1 MKRALPL
8 LIAAATLGA
17 CAGKPAPVGPPP
29 AALGLDSF
37 YVKSVDADGIP
48 VSSSQ
53 AVPDEALQVARRM
66 MVAMLA
72 RRPDLARQLVRAGQR
87 VMVMGVDE
95 LTTDV
100 PEQRDWK
107 KPAIDDP
114 RLTRCERKLYDVRI
128 GRLTDREYWG
138 RRARGMGGLLT
149 SAATENLL
157 AIPGTKYYGET
168 ILVHEFS
175 HAILY
180 AVEAVDP
187 ALYAQVEKAYAAA
200 KDAGL
205 WTGEYG
211 ATTVQEYWAE
221 GTQFWFN
228 SNKLAMVDGVR
239 ILSDAD
245 LRRHDPA
252 LAAVLRAVY
261 GERHRLPGD
270 PFYKH
275 PARVPP
281 GPIPKS
287 TAEVC

>member
-1 MKRALPL
+1 VRRALPL
-8 LIAAATLGA
+8 LLAVTTLGA
-17 CAGKPAPVGPPP
+17 CAGKPAPVGAPP
-29 AALGLDSF
+29 ATLRLDPF
-37 YVKSVDADGIP
+37 YVKSIDADGIP

-53 AVPDEALQVARRM
+53 AVPDEALRVARRI
-66 MVAMLA
+66 MVTMLA
-72 RRPDLARQLVRAGQR
+72 RRPDLARELVRAGQR

-107 KPAIDDP
+107 KPTIDDP
-114 RLTRCERKLYDVRI
+114 RLTRCERKLYDARI

-138 RRARGMGGLLT
+138 KRARGMGGLLT

-175 HAILY
+175 HAILD
-180 AVEAVDP
+180 AVQAVDP
-187 ALYAQVEKAYAAA
+187 ALYARVERAYAAA
-200 KDAGL
+200 KDKGL

-211 ATTVQEYWAE
+211 ATTIQEYWAE

-228 SNKLAMVDGVR
+228 SNKLAVIDGVR

-245 LRRHDPA
+245 LTAHDPA
-252 LAAVLRAVY
+252 LAGVLRAVY

-287 TAEVC
+287 TAEIC

>member
-1 MKRALPL
+1 M
-8 LIAAATLGA
+8 AAATALSA

-29 AALGLDSF
+29 TALKLDSF
-37 YVKSVDADGIP
+37 YVKSTDANGIP
-48 VSSSQ
+48 ISSSL
-53 AVPDEALQVARRM
+53 AVPDEALRSARRM

-72 RRPDLARQLVRAGQR
+72 RRADIARELVRAGQR

-95 LTTDV
+95 QTLDV

-114 RLTRCERKLYDVRI
+114 RLTRCERKHYDERI
-128 GRLTDREYWG
+128 GRLTDAEYWG

-180 AVEAVDP
+180 AVQAVDP
-187 ALYAQVEKAYAAA
+187 ALYTRVERAYAAA
-200 KDAGL
+200 QDKEL

-228 SNKLAMVDGVR
+228 SNKLAVIDGVR
-239 ILSDAD
+239 ILSDKD
-245 LRRHDPA
+245 LARRDPA

-275 PARVPP
+275 PARVPA
-281 GPIPKS
+281 GPIPTS